1 MAQLTQAL
9 AGAKRGRDN
18 PLRAKT
24 RFWVVWVNSKRVTQ
38 IAQVAGGLWVDWV
51 DNKRVTQTTQQPA
64 SLPAGQPVSR
74 SAGQP
79 VSRSAGQPVSL
90 PACQPASLPACQPA
104 APLPRA
110 CGCLLRALLL
120 PAPVPTPGGGPTRT
134 GHFYAAP
141 RKNFFYF
148 LQRRKKS
155 LTLGSLRPIRLPLLS
170 RMDVNSR
177 A

>member
-79 VSRSAGQPVSL
+79 VSRSAGQPASL
-90 PACQPASLPACQPA
+90 PACQPASLPACSPSPQGLRLFAARPA
-104 APLPRA
+104 AAGARSHPRGRA
-110 CGCLLRALLL
+110 DEDRSFLRSPQKKFFLFFAKTQEI
-120 PAPVPTPGGGPTRT
+120 P
-134 GHFYAAP
+134 YAWV
-141 RKNFFYF
+141 
-148 LQRRKKS
+148 
-155 LTLGSLRPIRLPLLS
+155 T
-170 RMDVNSR
+170 
-177 A
+177 